1 VTKSKMMR
9 KLLVF
14 LILATP
20 GFLAFPQ
27 EKWGGKF
34 EQLGTTL
41 PTPNSYRTASGAPGK
56 DYWQQQA
63 DYTISVELNDENQRI
78 SGTETITYFN
88 NAPDQLNYLWLQLDQ
103 NMRGKDSN
111 TPLVRSSR
119 MRSEI
124 SGKQLSTMFDDWDY
138 DGGFNITSVTDNQDK
153 ALQYTVNKTM
163 MRVELPLPLESG
175 GMYSFNVEWWYN
187 VNDRMK
193 DDGRSGY
200 EYFSEDGNYL
210 YTIAQFY
217 PRMAVYDDV
226 TGWQNKQFLGQGEFA
241 LTFGNYN
248 VKITVPSDHIVGST
262 GTLQNPKDVLT
273 ASQRQKFELAKKTFD
288 KPVIIVSEADAR
300 KKEKS
305 KSRNKTTWKYNAH
318 NVRDFAFA
326 TSRKFIWDA
335 MAVKIGDGSGNR
347 SIEFAHGAS
356 RKSDTGAQTEDTSA
370 SGNDY
375 KYPLA
380 MSYYP
385 KEGNPLWELES
396 TKAVANTLTTYSK
409 HTIDYPYPVAIS
421 VHTASIGME
430 YPMICFNYGRPKE
443 DGTYSDALKWG
454 MIGVIVHEVGHNFF
468 PMIINSDE
476 RQWTWMDEGL
486 NTFVQSLC
494 EREYYPDKPLARGT
508 ATSMI
513 NYMKGNKEFQRP
525 IMTNSE
531 QILQFGNNAY
541 GKPAAALWILRQ
553 TIMGLELFDYAFKE
567 YSRRWAFK
575 HPSPADFFRT
585 MEDASAVDLDWF
597 WKGWFYTTDHVDIS
611 VDNVKWF
618 KMEVDEKSF
627 ENRAQGEIK
636 NSRPAGLPSSFEE
649 AAQTFKF
656 SDTRNYEY
664 EEFKNTLDDD
674 AIRKNHASKNFYEI
688 TFKNKGGLVMP
699 LIIEWTYSDGST
711 EIERIPAEIW
721 RRNENE
727 VTKVF
732 AKAKEVTSISLDP
745 FKETADT
752 YTNDNVFP
760 RVEESSRFNRFQEK

>member
-1 VTKSKMMR
+1 
-9 KLLVF
+9 
-14 LILATP
+14 
-20 GFLAFPQ
+20 
-27 EKWGGKF
+27 
-34 EQLGTTL
+34 
-41 PTPNSYRTASGAPGK
+41 
-56 DYWQQQA
+56 
-63 DYTISVELNDENQRI
+63 
-78 SGTETITYFN
+78 
-88 NAPDQLNYLWLQLDQ
+88 
-103 NMRGKDSN
+103 
-111 TPLVRSSR
+111 
-119 MRSEI
+119 
-124 SGKQLSTMFDDWDY
+124 
-138 DGGFNITSVTDNQDK
+138 
-153 ALQYTVNKTM
+153 
-163 MRVELPLPLESG
+163 
-175 GMYSFNVEWWYN
+175 MYSFNVEWWYN

>member
-1 VTKSKMMR
+1 
-9 KLLVF
+9 
-14 LILATP
+14 
-20 GFLAFPQ
+20 
-27 EKWGGKF
+27 
-34 EQLGTTL
+34 
-41 PTPNSYRTASGAPGK
+41 
-56 DYWQQQA
+56 
-63 DYTISVELNDENQRI
+63 
-78 SGTETITYFN
+78 
-88 NAPDQLNYLWLQLDQ
+88 
-103 NMRGKDSN
+103 
-111 TPLVRSSR
+111 
-119 MRSEI
+119 
-124 SGKQLSTMFDDWDY
+124 
-138 DGGFNITSVTDNQDK
+138 
-153 ALQYTVNKTM
+153 
-163 MRVELPLPLESG
+163 
-175 GMYSFNVEWWYN
+175 
-187 VNDRMK
+187 
-193 DDGRSGY
+193 
-200 EYFSEDGNYL
+200 
-210 YTIAQFY
+210 
-217 PRMAVYDDV
+217 MAVYDDV